1 MTNPKPS
8 QFIYEDKS
16 DEIDLEVKKRRG
28 KWFLDSL
35 AWFDF
40 EDVEQIIKA
49 HIHKKWHQW
58 DQKRSLKPWI
68 NKIITNQMK
77 NILRNN
83 YSNFVR
89 PCLNCPFNQS
99 CATKD
104 GGEASLC
111 GFTKTGLQD
120 SSCPLYLKWE
130 RTKKSAY
137 GIKMALALENHS
149 HEVHSMEDHNFNI
162 IDAQEKLN
170 KCMKKALSAKQY
182 IVYDLLFI
190 KHVDEEVVAEKMGYK
205 TSEKGRKAGY
215 KQIKNLKKI
224 FKQKAQE
231 ILKTEDI
238 ISVRAVTPWS

>member
-1 MTNPKPS
+1 
-8 QFIYEDKS
+8 
-16 DEIDLEVKKRRG
+16 
-28 KWFLDSL
+28 
-35 AWFDF
+35 
-40 EDVEQIIKA
+40 
-49 HIHKKWHQW
+49 
-58 DQKRSLKPWI
+58 
-68 NKIITNQMK
+68 MK

-111 GFTKTGLQD
+111 GFTKSGLQD

-130 RTKKSAY
+130 KTKKSAY
-137 GIKMALALENHS
+137 GIKMALALDNHS
-149 HEVHSMEDHNFNI
+149 HEVQAMEDNNFDI
-162 IDAQEKLN
+162 MESQGKLN
-170 KCMKKALSAKQY
+170 KCMKRELSKKQY
-182 IVYDLLFI
+182 LVYELLFI
-190 KHVDEEVVAEKMGYK
+190 KHIDEEEVAQKMGYK

-231 ILKTEDI
+231 ILKNEDI
-238 ISVRAVTPWS
+238 ISVRGVIPWS